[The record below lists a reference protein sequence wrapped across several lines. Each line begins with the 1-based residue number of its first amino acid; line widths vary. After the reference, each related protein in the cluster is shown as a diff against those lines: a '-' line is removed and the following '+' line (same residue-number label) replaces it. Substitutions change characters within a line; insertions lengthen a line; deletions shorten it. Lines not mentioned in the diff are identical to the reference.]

1 VFLKEAGNLD
11 LGAQSF
17 QATGARQNGS
27 GVRKFIAAEWLYRE
41 NNSAEDAID
50 ICHRLM
56 PPEFSAA
63 SSVARW
69 MIYIIQSRQDRAE
82 RPGVLKMHQLLKQD
96 MAPQASQSGL
106 LAPDTTGMN
115 FYRAD
120 PALTDLLRIHLP
132 EKLFNH
138 IEPHLDRLGE
148 LAGGRLDECA
158 RLADRHG
165 PVLHPRD
172 KFGRDVQSIEYHPA
186 YHELERAAFGEF
198 GIHALSIRKGIMGW
212 PDKYPVVAKHA
223 FTFLFNQTEFGM
235 GCPIN
240 VTDGCAKLLANFG
253 SEELKAK
260 YFDGLTQTDMSR
272 LTQGGQFMTEKEG
285 GSDVGTLTTSAVQEG
300 DHWRLYGE
308 KWFCSNADAK
318 VVMLLARP
326 EGAPPG
332 TRGVGLFLMPR
343 FLEDGSQNH
352 YRIVRLKDKLGTRS
366 MASGE
371 IKLEGAI
378 AYAVGKLDR
387 GFVQMAEM
395 VNSSRLSNGVKST
408 ALMRRAW
415 HDAMT
420 VAKNR
425 VVFGSRILDL
435 PLGRRQL
442 LKIMLATEQA
452 LSMSFLTA
460 DALDRAEAG
469 SQDAAALLRILTPTL
484 KFRATRDARK
494 VCGDALEMRGGIGYI
509 EEFATARLL
518 RDAHLGS
525 IWEGTGN
532 IVALDALKRA
542 VGRHGAESALAA
554 DLHARLD
561 DSAEVPQA
569 WRDKLRGLADRAVG
583 FAREV
588 AAHSDNEAESRRA
601 TSLLYHVASAVQ
613 LAWEAQR
620 IHARR
625 GDARRLLLSRLVVD
639 QRVTPND
646 PFRLAE
652 NKSQG
657 AIAALLLGDRP
668 AGMAEVGELLRGA

>member
-1 VFLKEAGNLD
+1 MQPL
-11 LGAQSF
+11 
-17 QATGARQNGS
+17 S
-27 GVRKFIAAEWLYRE
+27 G
-41 NNSAEDAID
+41 
-50 ICHRLM
+50 
-56 PPEFSAA
+56 
-63 SSVARW
+63 
-69 MIYIIQSRQDRAE
+69 
-82 RPGVLKMHQLLKQD
+82 PGVTGS
-96 MAPQASQSGL
+96 ASQSGL
-106 LAPDTTGMN
+106 LAPDTSGMN

-132 EKLFNH
+132 EAVFNH
-138 IEPHLDRLGE
+138 IEPHLDRLGG
-148 LAGGRLDECA
+148 LAGGHLDECA
-158 RLADRHG
+158 RLADRH
-165 PVLHPRD
+165 PPILHQRD
-172 KFGRDVQSIEYHPA
+172 RFGRDVQWIEYHPA
-186 YHELERAAFGEF
+186 YRELEKVAFSEF
-198 GIHALSIRKGIMGW
+198 GIHAMSIRKGILGW
-212 PDKYPVVAKHA
+212 GDKYPVVAKHA
-223 FTFLFNQTEFGM
+223 FTFLFNQAEFGL

-253 SEELKAK
+253 SDALKAK
-260 YFDGLTQTDMSR
+260 YLDGLTQTDMSK

-285 GSDVGTLTTSAVQEG
+285 GSDVGKLTTTAVQEG
-300 DHWRLYGE
+300 DHWRLSGE
-308 KWFCSNADAK
+308 KWFCSNADAE

-326 EGAPPG
+326 QGAEAG

-343 FLEDGSQNH
+343 HLEDGSQNH

-378 AYAVGKLDR
+378 AYAVGKLER

-408 ALMRRAW
+408 ALMRRAH

-425 VVFGSRILDL
+425 VVFGGRIVDL

-442 LKIMLATEQA
+442 MKIALATEQA

-509 EEFATARLL
+509 EEFATSRLL

-542 VGRHGAESALAA
+542 VGRHGADSALAA

-561 DSAEVPQA
+561 DSANVPQA
-569 WRDKLRGLADRAVG
+569 WRDRLRDLADRAVG

-588 AAHSDNEAESRRA
+588 ASRADNEAEARRA
-601 TSLLYHVASAVQ
+601 TSLLYHVASAVA
-613 LAWEAQR
+613 LAWEGGR
-620 IHARR
+620 IQEMR

-639 QRVTPND
+639 HRISASD

-652 NKSQG
+652 NATQH
-657 AIAALLLGDRP
+657 AIAGHLLGERSV
-668 AGMAEVGELLRGA
+668 GIVEVGELLAAT

>member
-1 VFLKEAGNLD
+1 MHAPGKHE
-11 LGAQSF
+11 
-17 QATGARQNGS
+17 T
-27 GVRKFIAAEWLYRE
+27 
-41 NNSAEDAID
+41 
-50 ICHRLM
+50 M
-56 PPEFSAA
+56 PAA
-63 SSVARW
+63 SA
-69 MIYIIQSRQDRAE
+69 
-82 RPGVLKMHQLLKQD
+82 
-96 MAPQASQSGL
+96 GL
-106 LAPDTTGMN
+106 IAPDTSGMN

-120 PALTDLLRIHLP
+120 PSLADLLRIHLP
-132 EKLFNH
+132 ADLFGH
-138 IEPHLDRLGE
+138 IEPHLDRLGG
-148 LAGGRLDECA
+148 LAGGYLDECA
-158 RLADRHG
+158 RLADRHP
-165 PVLHPRD
+165 PVLHQRD
-172 KFGRDVQSIEYHPA
+172 RVGRDAQWIEYHPA
-186 YHELERAAFGEF
+186 YRELEKAAFGEF
-198 GIHALSIRKGIMGW
+198 GIHAMSLREGILGW
-212 PDKYPVVAKHA
+212 RHPYPVAAKHA
-223 FTFLFNQTEFGM
+223 FTFLFNQAEFGL

-240 VTDGCAKLLANFG
+240 VTDGCAKLLAKFG
-253 SEELKAK
+253 DAALQAK
-260 YFDGLTQTDMSR
+260 YLDGLTQTDMTK

-285 GSDVGTLTTSAVQEG
+285 GSDVGKLTTTAVQEG
-300 DHWRLYGE
+300 DHWRLRGE

-318 VVMLLARP
+318 IVMLLARP
-326 EGAPPG
+326 QGAAGG

-343 FLEDGSQNH
+343 FLDDGSPNH

-415 HDAMT
+415 HDAIT
-420 VAKNR
+420 VANSR
-425 VVFGSRILDL
+425 VVFGRRIVDM
-435 PLGRRQL
+435 PLARRQL
-442 LKIMLATEQA
+442 MKIMLATEQA

-532 IVALDALKRA
+532 IVAIDALQRA
-542 VGRHGAESALAA
+542 IGRHGAESALAA

-561 DSAEVPQA
+561 DSANVPDA
-569 WRDKLRGLADRAVG
+569 WRDRLRDLTDRAIG

-588 AAHSDNEAESRRA
+588 AGGSENEADARRA
-601 TSLLYHVASAVQ
+601 TSLLYHVASAVA
-613 LAWEAQR
+613 LAWEAHR
-620 IHARR
+620 IHAMR
-625 GDARRLLLSRLVVD
+625 GDARRLLLSRLVID
-639 QRVTPND
+639 HRVSPSD
-646 PFRLAE
+646 PFRLTE
-652 NKSQG
+652 NAVQQN
-657 AIAALLLGDRP
+657 IATLLLGDR
-668 AGMAEVGELLRGA
+668 AADMSEVGELVLAA

>member
-1 VFLKEAGNLD
+1 M
-11 LGAQSF
+11 
-17 QATGARQNGS
+17 
-27 GVRKFIAAEWLYRE
+27 RE
-41 NNSAEDAID
+41 PRRDTANFVE
-50 ICHRLM
+50 
-56 PPEFSAA
+56 
-63 SSVARW
+63 
-69 MIYIIQSRQDRAE
+69 Q
-82 RPGVLKMHQLLKQD
+82 G
-96 MAPQASQSGL
+96 GL
-106 LAPDTTGMN
+106 LAPDTSGMN

-120 PALTDLLRIHLP
+120 PALADLLRIHLP
-132 EKLFNH
+132 DPLFRH
-138 IEPHLDRLGE
+138 IEPHLDRLGA
-148 LAGGRLDECA
+148 LAGGHLDECA
-158 RLADRHG
+158 RLADRHV
-165 PVLHPRD
+165 PVLHQRD
-172 KFGRDVQSIEYHPA
+172 RFGRDIQWIEYHPA
-186 YHELERAAFGEF
+186 YRELERAAFGEF
-198 GIHALSIRKGIMGW
+198 GIHAMSLRKGILGW

-223 FTFLFNQTEFGM
+223 FTFLFNQAEFGL

-253 SEELKAK
+253 SDALKAR
-260 YFDGLTQTDMSR
+260 YLDGLTQTDMSK

-285 GSDVGTLTTSAVQEG
+285 GSDVGTLTTTAMAEG
-300 DHWRLYGE
+300 DHWRLFGE
-308 KWFCSNADAK
+308 KWFCSNADAE

-326 EGAPPG
+326 EGAGGG

-343 FLEDGSQNH
+343 RLDDGSPNH

-378 AYAVGKLDR
+378 AYAVGRLDR

-408 ALMRRAW
+408 ALMRRAH

-425 VVFGSRILDL
+425 VVFGSRIIDL
-435 PLGRRQL
+435 PLARRQL
-442 LKIMLATEQA
+442 MKIMLATEQA
-452 LSMSFLTA
+452 LSMSFITA

-532 IVALDALKRA
+532 IVAIDALTRA
-542 VGRHGAESALAA
+542 VGRHGADAALGA

-561 DSAEVPQA
+561 DSVGVPGA
-569 WRDKLRGLADRAVG
+569 WRDRLRSLTDHAVN
-583 FAREV
+583 FARKV
-588 AAHSDNEAESRRA
+588 ASNSDNEADARRA
-601 TSLLYHVASAVQ
+601 TSLLYHVASAVS
-613 LAWEAQR
+613 LAWEAGR
-620 IHARR
+620 IQQMR
-625 GDARRLLLSRLVVD
+625 GDGRRLLLSRLVVD
-639 QRVTPND
+639 HRLSPGD
-646 PFRLAE
+646 PFRLAD
-652 NKSQG
+652 NATQRK
-657 AIAALLLGDRP
+657 ITDWLLGER
-668 AGMAEVGELLRGA
+668 AVGMTEVAQLLCTA

>member
-1 VFLKEAGNLD
+1 MLER
-11 LGAQSF
+11 
-17 QATGARQNGS
+17 ARHDD
-27 GVRKFIAAEWLYRE
+27 V
-41 NNSAEDAID
+41 
-50 ICHRLM
+50 
-56 PPEFSAA
+56 SAA
-63 SSVARW
+63 D
-69 MIYIIQSRQDRAE
+69 Q
-82 RPGVLKMHQLLKQD
+82 P
-96 MAPQASQSGL
+96 GL
-106 LAPDTTGMN
+106 LAPDTSGMN

-132 EKLFNH
+132 DPLFRH

-148 LAGGRLDECA
+148 LAGGHLDECA
-158 RLADRHG
+158 RLADRHT
-165 PVLHPRD
+165 PVLHQRD
-172 KFGRDVQSIEYHPA
+172 RFGRDAQTIEYHPA
-186 YHELERAAFGEF
+186 YRELEKAAFGEF
-198 GIHALSIRKGIMGW
+198 GIHAMSIRGGILGW

-223 FTFLFNQTEFGM
+223 FTFLFNQAEFGL

-240 VTDGCAKLLANFG
+240 VTDGCARLLANFG
-253 SEELKAK
+253 SEALKAR
-260 YFDGLTQTDMSR
+260 YLDGLTQTDMAK

-285 GSDVGTLTTSAVQEG
+285 GSDVGKLTTMAVQKG
-300 DHWRLYGE
+300 DHWRLSGE
-308 KWFCSNADAK
+308 KWFCSNADAE

-326 EGAPPG
+326 QGAVGG
-332 TRGVGLFLMPR
+332 TSGVGLFLMPR
-343 FLEDGSQNH
+343 RLDDGSSNH
-352 YRIVRLKDKLGTRS
+352 YRIIRLKDKLGTRS

-408 ALMRRAW
+408 ALMRRAH

-420 VAKNR
+420 VAQNR
-425 VVFGSRILDL
+425 VVFGSRIIDL
-435 PLGRRQL
+435 PLARRQL
-442 LKIMLATEQA
+442 MKIMLATEQA
-452 LSMSFLTA
+452 LSMSFITA

-532 IVALDALKRA
+532 IVALDALRRA
-542 VGRHGAESALAA
+542 VGRHGAEAALSA

-561 DSAEVPQA
+561 DSANVPQA
-569 WRDKLRGLADRAVG
+569 WRDRLRDLADRAVG

-588 AAHSDNEAESRRA
+588 AGHSDNEADARRA
-601 TSLLYHVASAVQ
+601 TSLLYHVASAVA
-613 LAWEAQR
+613 LAWEGGR
-620 IHARR
+620 IHEMR
-625 GDARRLLLSRLVVD
+625 GDARRLLLSRMVID
-639 QRVTPND
+639 HRVEPAD
-646 PFRLAE
+646 PFRLTE
-652 NKSQG
+652 NPVQR
-657 AIAALLLGDRP
+657 AITGHLLGERDV
-668 AGMAEVGELLRGA
+668 GVVEVGELLVAA

>member
-1 VFLKEAGNLD
+1 MRER
-11 LGAQSF
+11 
-17 QATGARQNGS
+17 ARHDE
-27 GVRKFIAAEWLYRE
+27 VIPAA
-41 NNSAEDAID
+41 D
-50 ICHRLM
+50 
-56 PPEFSAA
+56 
-63 SSVARW
+63 
-69 MIYIIQSRQDRAE
+69 
-82 RPGVLKMHQLLKQD
+82 
-96 MAPQASQSGL
+96 QSGL
-106 LAPDTTGMN
+106 LAPDTSGMN

-132 EKLFNH
+132 DRLFRH

-148 LAGGRLDECA
+148 LAGGHLDECA
-158 RLADRHG
+158 RLADRHT
-165 PVLHPRD
+165 PVLHQRD
-172 KFGRDVQSIEYHPA
+172 RFGRDAQTIEYHPA
-186 YHELERAAFGEF
+186 YRELEKAAFGEF
-198 GIHALSIRKGIMGW
+198 GIHAMSIRRGILGW

-223 FTFLFNQTEFGM
+223 FTFLFNQAEFGL

-253 SEELKAK
+253 SEALKAR
-260 YFDGLTQTDMSR
+260 YFDGLTQTDMAK

-285 GSDVGTLTTSAVQEG
+285 GSDVGKLTTTAVQEG
-300 DHWRLYGE
+300 DHWRLTGE
-308 KWFCSNADAK
+308 KWFCSNADAEI
-318 VVMLLARP
+318 VMLLARP
-326 EGAPPG
+326 QGAEGG

-343 FLEDGSQNH
+343 RLDDGSPNH
-352 YRIVRLKDKLGTRS
+352 YRIVRLKEKLGTRS

-408 ALMRRAW
+408 ALMRRAH

-420 VAKNR
+420 VARNR
-425 VVFGSRILDL
+425 VVFGSRIIDL
-435 PLGRRQL
+435 PLARRQL
-442 LKIMLATEQA
+442 MKIMLATEQA

-509 EEFATARLL
+509 EEFATSRLL

-532 IVALDALKRA
+532 IVALDALRRA
-542 VGRHGAESALAA
+542 VGRHGAEVALAA

-561 DSAEVPQA
+561 DSANVPQA
-569 WRDKLRGLADRAVG
+569 WRDRLRGLVDRAIG

-588 AAHSDNEAESRRA
+588 AGHSDNEADARRA
-601 TSLLYHVASAVQ
+601 TSLLYHVASAVA
-613 LAWEAQR
+613 LAWEGGR
-620 IHARR
+620 IHEMR
-625 GDARRLLLSRLVVD
+625 GDARRLLLSRMVID
-639 QRVTPND
+639 HRVEPAD
-646 PFRLAE
+646 PFRLTE
-652 NKSQG
+652 NPVQR
-657 AIAALLLGDRP
+657 AITGHLLGERDV
-668 AGMAEVGELLRGA
+668 GIAEVGELLEAA

>member
-1 VFLKEAGNLD
+1 
-11 LGAQSF
+11 
-17 QATGARQNGS
+17 
-27 GVRKFIAAEWLYRE
+27 
-41 NNSAEDAID
+41 
-50 ICHRLM
+50 
-56 PPEFSAA
+56 
-63 SSVARW
+63 
-69 MIYIIQSRQDRAE
+69 
-82 RPGVLKMHQLLKQD
+82 MHQLARHD
-96 MAPQASQSGL
+96 DVTGPADRPGL

-120 PALTDLLRIHLP
+120 PALTDLLRIHLSDA
-132 EKLFNH
+132 LFRH
-138 IEPHLDRLGE
+138 IEPQLDRLGE
-148 LAGGRLDECA
+148 LAGGHLDECA
-158 RLADRHG
+158 RLADRHV
-165 PVLHPRD
+165 PVLHQRD
-172 KFGRDVQSIEYHPA
+172 RFGRDAQWIEYHPA
-186 YHELERAAFGEF
+186 YRELERAAFGEF
-198 GIHALSIRKGIMGW
+198 GIHAMSLRKGIMGW
-212 PDKYPVVAKHA
+212 REPYPVVAKHA
-223 FTFLFNQTEFGM
+223 FTFLFNQAEFGL

-240 VTDGCAKLLANFG
+240 VTDGCAKLLAKFG
-253 SEELKAK
+253 SEALKAR
-260 YFDGLTQTDMSR
+260 YLDGLTQTDMSL

-285 GSDVGTLTTSAVQEG
+285 GSDVGTLTTTAVQEG
-300 DHWRLYGE
+300 DHWRLSGE

-326 EGAPPG
+326 QGGVGG

-343 FLEDGSQNH
+343 HLDDGSPNH

-408 ALMRRAW
+408 ALMRRAH

-425 VVFGSRILDL
+425 VVFGSRIIDL
-435 PLGRRQL
+435 PLARRQL
-442 LKIMLATEQA
+442 MKIMLATEQA
-452 LSMSFLTA
+452 LSMSFVTA

-509 EEFATARLL
+509 EEFATSRLL

-532 IVALDALKRA
+532 IVAIDALKRA
-542 VGRHGAESALAA
+542 VGRHGAEGALAA

-561 DSAEVPQA
+561 DSANVPQA
-569 WRDKLRGLADRAVG
+569 WRDTLRGLTDRAIG

-588 AAHSDNEAESRRA
+588 AARMDNEAEARRA
-601 TSLLYHVASAVQ
+601 TSLLYHVASSVA
-613 LAWEAQR
+613 LAWEGGRVHQM
-620 IHARR
+620 R
-625 GDARRLLLSRLVVD
+625 GDARRLLLSRLVID
-639 QRVTPND
+639 HRVSATD
-646 PFRLAE
+646 PFRLTE
-652 NKSQG
+652 NSAQR
-657 AIAALLLGDRP
+657 AIADHLLGERAVD
-668 AGMAEVGELLRGA
+668 MAEVGELLSAA

>member
-1 VFLKEAGNLD
+1 MIKIG
-11 LGAQSF
+11 
-17 QATGARQNGS
+17 RNGQ
-27 GVRKFIAAEWLYRE
+27 GI
-41 NNSAEDAID
+41 
-50 ICHRLM
+50 
-56 PPEFSAA
+56 
-63 SSVARW
+63 
-69 MIYIIQSRQDRAE
+69 
-82 RPGVLKMHQLLKQD
+82 KMQPLKQD
-96 MAPQASQSGL
+96 RVTASASQPGL

-120 PALTDLLRIHLP
+120 PALADLLRLHLP
-132 EKLFNH
+132 DALFRH
-138 IEPHLDRLGE
+138 IEPHLDRLGA
-148 LAGGRLDECA
+148 LAGGHLDECA
-158 RLADRHG
+158 RLADRHP

-172 KFGRDVQSIEYHPA
+172 RFGRDIQHIEYHPA
-186 YHELERAAFGEF
+186 YRELEKAAFGEF
-198 GIHALSIRKGIMGW
+198 GIHAMSIRKGIMGW

-223 FTFLFNQTEFGM
+223 FTFLFNQAEFGL

-240 VTDGCAKLLANFG
+240 VTDGCAKLLDKFG
-253 SEELKAK
+253 SAALKAK
-260 YFDGLTQTDMSR
+260 YLDGLTQTDIGR

-308 KWFCSNADAK
+308 KWFCSNADAE

-326 EGAPPG
+326 EGAGPG

-343 FLEDGSQNH
+343 RLDDGSPNH

-408 ALMRRAW
+408 ALMRRAH

-425 VVFGSRILDL
+425 IVFGQRIIDL
-435 PLGRRQL
+435 PLAQRQL
-442 LKIMLATEQA
+442 MKIALATEQA

-509 EEFATARLL
+509 EEFATSRLL

-532 IVALDALKRA
+532 IVAIDALKRA
-542 VGRHGAESALAA
+542 VGRHGADAALAA

-561 DSAEVPQA
+561 DSPNVPQA
-569 WRDKLRGLADRAVG
+569 WRDRLRALTDRAIG

-588 AAHSDNEAESRRA
+588 AGRTDHEGDARRA
-601 TSLLYHVASAVQ
+601 TSLLYHVASAVA
-613 LAWEAQR
+613 LAWEGGR
-620 IHARR
+620 IHEMR

-639 QRVTPND
+639 HRISPGD
-646 PFRLAE
+646 PFRLTE
-652 NKSQG
+652 NAGQR
-657 AIAALLLGDRP
+657 AISGHLLGERSV
-668 AGMAEVGELLRGA
+668 GMAEVGELLVEA

>member
-1 VFLKEAGNLD
+1 
-11 LGAQSF
+11 
-17 QATGARQNGS
+17 
-27 GVRKFIAAEWLYRE
+27 
-41 NNSAEDAID
+41 
-50 ICHRLM
+50 M
-56 PPEFSAA
+56 
-63 SSVARW
+63 
-69 MIYIIQSRQDRAE
+69 
-82 RPGVLKMHQLLKQD
+82 
-96 MAPQASQSGL
+96 
-106 LAPDTTGMN
+106 
-115 FYRAD
+115 
-120 PALTDLLRIHLP
+120 
-132 EKLFNH
+132 
-138 IEPHLDRLGE
+138 
-148 LAGGRLDECA
+148 
-158 RLADRHG
+158 
-165 PVLHPRD
+165 
-172 KFGRDVQSIEYHPA
+172 
-186 YHELERAAFGEF
+186 
-198 GIHALSIRKGIMGW
+198 
-212 PDKYPVVAKHA
+212 
-223 FTFLFNQTEFGM
+223 
-235 GCPIN
+235 
-240 VTDGCAKLLANFG
+240 
-253 SEELKAK
+253 
-260 YFDGLTQTDMSR
+260 
-272 LTQGGQFMTEKEG
+272 
-285 GSDVGTLTTSAVQEG
+285 QEG

-326 EGAPPG
+326 EGAGPG

-343 FLEDGSQNH
+343 RLDDGSQNH

-408 ALMRRAW
+408 ALMRRAH

-420 VAKNR
+420 VARNR
-425 VVFGSRILDL
+425 VVFGQRIIDL
-435 PLGRRQL
+435 PLARRQL
-442 LKIMLATEQA
+442 MKIMLPTEQA

-532 IVALDALKRA
+532 IVAIDALKRA
-542 VGRHGAESALAA
+542 VGRHGADAALAA

-561 DSAEVPQA
+561 DSANVPQA
-569 WRDKLRGLADRAVG
+569 WRDRLRELTDRAIG

-588 AAHSDNEAESRRA
+588 ASRTDNEGDARRA
-601 TSLLYHVASAVQ
+601 TSLLYHVASAVA
-613 LAWEAQR
+613 LAWEGGR
-620 IHARR
+620 IHEMR
-625 GDARRLLLSRLVVD
+625 GDARRLLLSRMVID
-639 QRVTPND
+639 HRVAPGD

-652 NKSQG
+652 NATQR
-657 AIAALLLGDRP
+657 AITDHLLGERSV
-668 AGMAEVGELLRGA
+668 GMAEVGELLSAA

>member
-1 VFLKEAGNLD
+1 M
-11 LGAQSF
+11 QP
-17 QATGARQNGS
+17 
-27 GVRKFIAAEWLYRE
+27 
-41 NNSAEDAID
+41 
-50 ICHRLM
+50 H
-56 PPEFSAA
+56 
-63 SSVARW
+63 
-69 MIYIIQSRQDRAE
+69 
-82 RPGVLKMHQLLKQD
+82 KQD
-96 MAPQASQSGL
+96 PKTSAVSQPGL

-115 FYRAD
+115 FYRVD
-120 PALTDLLRIHLP
+120 PALTDLLKLHLP
-132 EKLFNH
+132 DALFRH
-138 IEPHLDRLGE
+138 IEPHLDRLGG
-148 LAGGRLDECA
+148 LAGGYLDECA
-158 RLADRHG
+158 RLADRHT
-165 PVLHPRD
+165 PVLHQRD
-172 KFGRDVQSIEYHPA
+172 KFGRDVQHIEYHPA
-186 YHELERAAFGEF
+186 YRELEKAAFGEF
-198 GIHALSIRKGIMGW
+198 GIHALSLRKGIMGW
-212 PDKYPVVAKHA
+212 PDKHPVVAKHA
-223 FTFLFNQTEFGM
+223 FTFLFNQAEFGM

-253 SEELKAK
+253 DEALKAK
-260 YFDGLTQTDMSR
+260 YLDGLTQTDMSK

-285 GSDVGTLTTSAVQEG
+285 GSDVGTLTTRAVQEG

-326 EGAPPG
+326 EGAGPG

-343 FLEDGSQNH
+343 FLDDGSQNH

-371 IKLEGAI
+371 IKFDGAI

-415 HDAMT
+415 HDAIT
-420 VAKNR
+420 VAKGR
-425 VVFGSRILDL
+425 VVFGQRIIDL
-435 PLGRRQL
+435 PLARRQL
-442 LKIMLATEQA
+442 MKIMLPTEQA

-494 VCGDALEMRGGIGYI
+494 VCGDAMEMRGGIGYI
-509 EEFATARLL
+509 EEFVTPRLL

-532 IVALDALKRA
+532 IVAIDALKRA
-542 VGRHGAESALAA
+542 VGRHGADNALAA

-561 DSAEVPQA
+561 DSANVPQA
-569 WRDKLRGLADRAVG
+569 WRNRLRDLSDRAVA

-588 AAHSDNEAESRRA
+588 ASRVDNEGDARRA
-601 TSLLYHVASAVQ
+601 TSLLYHVASAVA
-613 LAWEAQR
+613 LAWEGGR
-620 IHARR
+620 IHEMR
-625 GDARRLLLSRLVVD
+625 GDARRLLLSRMVID
-639 QRVTPND
+639 HRVLPGD
-646 PFRLAE
+646 PFRLTE
-652 NKSQG
+652 NTVQRRMTEH
-657 AIAALLLGDRP
+657 LLGDR
-668 AGMAEVGELLRGA
+668 AVGMAEVGELLDAA

>member
-1 VFLKEAGNLD
+1 M
-11 LGAQSF
+11 QP
-17 QATGARQNGS
+17 
-27 GVRKFIAAEWLYRE
+27 
-41 NNSAEDAID
+41 
-50 ICHRLM
+50 H
-56 PPEFSAA
+56 
-63 SSVARW
+63 
-69 MIYIIQSRQDRAE
+69 
-82 RPGVLKMHQLLKQD
+82 KQD
-96 MAPQASQSGL
+96 PKTSSASQPGL

-120 PALTDLLRIHLP
+120 PALTDLLKLHLP
-132 EKLFNH
+132 EALFRH
-138 IEPHLDRLGE
+138 IEPHLDRLGG
-148 LAGGRLDECA
+148 LAGGALDECA
-158 RLADRHG
+158 RLADRHA
-165 PVLHPRD
+165 PVLHQRD
-172 KFGRDVQSIEYHPA
+172 KFGRDVQTIEYHPA
-186 YHELERAAFGEF
+186 YREIEKAAFGEF

-212 PDKYPVVAKHA
+212 PDKYSVVAKHA

-253 SEELKAK
+253 SEALKAK
-260 YFDGLTQTDMSR
+260 YLDGLTQTDMNK

-285 GSDVGTLTTSAVQEG
+285 GSDVGTLTTRAVQEG
-300 DHWRLYGE
+300 DYWRLYGE

-326 EGAPPG
+326 EGAGPG
-332 TRGVGLFLMPR
+332 TKGVGLFLMPR
-343 FLEDGSQNH
+343 FLDDGSQNH

-371 IKLEGAI
+371 IKLDGAI

-415 HDAMT
+415 HDAIT
-420 VAKNR
+420 VAKGR
-425 VVFGSRILDL
+425 VVFGQRIIDL
-435 PLGRRQL
+435 PLARRQL
-442 LKIMLATEQA
+442 MKIMLPTEQA

-494 VCGDALEMRGGIGYI
+494 VCGDAMEMRGGIGYI
-509 EEFATARLL
+509 EEFVTPRLL

-532 IVALDALKRA
+532 IVAIDALKRA
-542 VGRHGAESALAA
+542 VGRHGADNALAA

-561 DSAEVPQA
+561 DSPNVPEA
-569 WRDKLRGLADRAVG
+569 WRNRLRDLSDRAIG

-588 AAHSDNEAESRRA
+588 AGRIDNEGDSRRA
-601 TSLLYHVASAVQ
+601 TSLLYHVASAVA
-613 LAWEAQR
+613 LAWEGGR
-620 IHARR
+620 IHEMR
-625 GDARRLLLSRLVVD
+625 GDARRLLLSRMVID
-639 QRVTPND
+639 HRVMPGD
-646 PFRLAE
+646 PFRLTE
-652 NKSQG
+652 NTVQRRMTEH
-657 AIAALLLGDRP
+657 LLGDR
-668 AGMAEVGELLRGA
+668 AVGMAEVGELLVAA

>member
-1 VFLKEAGNLD
+1 MSIGLSFALPEEDSLPEEMSNKAGNSM
-11 LGAQSF
+11 Q
-17 QATGARQNGS
+17 
-27 GVRKFIAAEWLYRE
+27 
-41 NNSAEDAID
+41 
-50 ICHRLM
+50 
-56 PPEFSAA
+56 P
-63 SSVARW
+63 
-69 MIYIIQSRQDRAE
+69 
-82 RPGVLKMHQLLKQD
+82 LKQD
-96 MAPQASQSGL
+96 LKPSYASQPGL

-120 PALTDLLRIHLP
+120 PALTDLLKLHLP
-132 EKLFNH
+132 DALFRH

-148 LAGGRLDECA
+148 LAGGYLDECA
-158 RLADRHG
+158 RLADRHT
-165 PVLHPRD
+165 PMLHQRD
-172 KFGRDVQSIEYHPA
+172 KFGRDVQHIEYHPS
-186 YHELERAAFGEF
+186 YREIEKVAFGEF

-253 SEELKAK
+253 SEALKAK
-260 YFDGLTQTDMSR
+260 YLDGLTQTDMSK

-285 GSDVGTLTTSAVQEG
+285 GSDVGTLTTRAVQEG

-326 EGAPPG
+326 EGAGPG

-343 FLEDGSQNH
+343 FLDDGSQNH

-371 IKLEGAI
+371 IKFDGAI

-415 HDAMT
+415 HDAIT
-420 VAKNR
+420 VARGR
-425 VVFGSRILDL
+425 VVFGQRIIDL
-435 PLGRRQL
+435 PLARRQL
-442 LKIMLATEQA
+442 MKIMLPTEQA

-460 DALDRAEAG
+460 AALDRAEAG

-494 VCGDALEMRGGIGYI
+494 VCGDAMEMRGGIGYI
-509 EEFATARLL
+509 EEFVTPRLL

-532 IVALDALKRA
+532 IVAIDALKRA
-542 VGRHGAESALAA
+542 VGRHGADSALAA

-561 DSAEVPQA
+561 DSPDVPQA
-569 WRDKLRGLADRAVG
+569 WRNRLRDLSDRAVA

-588 AAHSDNEAESRRA
+588 ASRMDNEGDARRA
-601 TSLLYHVASAVQ
+601 TSLLYHVASAVA
-613 LAWEAQR
+613 LAWEGGR
-620 IHARR
+620 IHEMR
-625 GDARRLLLSRLVVD
+625 GDARRLLLSRMVID
-639 QRVTPND
+639 HRVMPGD
-646 PFRLAE
+646 PFRLTE
-652 NKSQG
+652 NTVQRTMTEH
-657 AIAALLLGDRP
+657 LLGDR
-668 AGMAEVGELLRGA
+668 AVGMAEVGELLVAA

>member
-1 VFLKEAGNLD
+1 
-11 LGAQSF
+11 
-17 QATGARQNGS
+17 
-27 GVRKFIAAEWLYRE
+27 
-41 NNSAEDAID
+41 
-50 ICHRLM
+50 
-56 PPEFSAA
+56 
-63 SSVARW
+63 
-69 MIYIIQSRQDRAE
+69 
-82 RPGVLKMHQLLKQD
+82 MHQLLGQD
-96 MAPQASQSGL
+96 AAPRPNL

-120 PALTDLLRIHLP
+120 PALADLLRIYLP
-132 EKLFNH
+132 DALFRH
-138 IEPHLDRLGE
+138 IEPHLDRLGA

-158 RLADRHG
+158 RLADRHT
-165 PVLHPRD
+165 PVLHARD
-172 KFGRDVQSIEYHPA
+172 KFGRDVQTIEYHPA
-186 YHELERAAFGEF
+186 YRELENAAFGEF
-198 GIHALSIRKGIMGW
+198 GIHAMSIRKGILGW
-212 PDKYPVVAKHA
+212 PDKYPVTAKHA
-223 FTFLFNQTEFGM
+223 FTFLFNQAEFGL

-253 SEELKAK
+253 SESLKER
-260 YFDGLTQTDMSR
+260 YLDGLTQTDMAK

-285 GSDVGTLTTSAVQEG
+285 GSDVGTLTTSAVQDG
-300 DHWRLYGE
+300 DHWRLHGE

-343 FLEDGSQNH
+343 FLDGGSQNH

-408 ALMRRAW
+408 ALMRRAY

-420 VAKNR
+420 VANNR
-425 VVFGSRILDL
+425 VVFGSRIVDL

-442 LKIMLATEQA
+442 MKIMLATEQA
-452 LSMSFLTA
+452 LSMSFVTA

-469 SQDAAALLRILTPTL
+469 SQNAAALLRILTPTL

-542 VGRHGAESALAA
+542 VGRHGAELALAA

-561 DSAEVPQA
+561 DSAKVPQT
-569 WRDKLRGLADRAVG
+569 WRDRLHGLTDRAVG

-588 AAHSDNEAESRRA
+588 AAKSENEAEARRA
-601 TSLLYHVASAVQ
+601 TSLFYHVASAVQ

-620 IHARR
+620 IDTMR
-625 GDARRLLLSRLVVD
+625 GDARRLLLSRLVID
-639 QRVTPND
+639 HRVLPSD
-646 PFRLAE
+646 PFRPAE
-652 NKSQG
+652 NKTQD
-657 AIAALLLGDRP
+657 AIAGLLLGDRP
-668 AGMAEVGELLRGA
+668 AGMAEVGELIAAA

>member
-1 VFLKEAGNLD
+1 M
-11 LGAQSF
+11 Q
-17 QATGARQNGS
+17 
-27 GVRKFIAAEWLYRE
+27 
-41 NNSAEDAID
+41 
-50 ICHRLM
+50 
-56 PPEFSAA
+56 P
-63 SSVARW
+63 
-69 MIYIIQSRQDRAE
+69 
-82 RPGVLKMHQLLKQD
+82 LKQD
-96 MAPQASQSGL
+96 LAPSSASQPGL

-120 PALTDLLRIHLP
+120 PALTDLLKLHLP
-132 EKLFNH
+132 DALFRH

-148 LAGGRLDECA
+148 LAGGILDDYA
-158 RLADRHG
+158 RLADKHT
-165 PVLHPRD
+165 PVLHQRD
-172 KFGRDVQSIEYHPA
+172 KFGRDVQTIEYHPA
-186 YHELERAAFGEF
+186 YREIEKAAFGEF

-253 SEELKAK
+253 SEALKAK
-260 YFDGLTQTDMSR
+260 YLDGLTQTDMSK

-285 GSDVGTLTTSAVQEG
+285 GSDVGTLTTTAVQEG
-300 DHWRLYGE
+300 DHWRLHGE

-318 VVMLLARP
+318 VAMLLARP
-326 EGAPPG
+326 EGAGPG

-343 FLEDGSQNH
+343 FLDDGSQNH

-371 IKLEGAI
+371 IKLDGAI

-408 ALMRRAW
+408 ALMRRAY

-420 VAKNR
+420 VAKGR
-425 VVFGSRILDL
+425 VVFGQRIIDL
-435 PLGRRQL
+435 PLARRQL
-442 LKIMLATEQA
+442 MKIMLPTEQA

-494 VCGDALEMRGGIGYI
+494 VCGDAMEMRGGIGYI
-509 EEFATARLL
+509 EEFVTPRLL

-532 IVALDALKRA
+532 IVAIDALKRA
-542 VGRHGAESALAA
+542 VGRHGADNALAA

-561 DSAEVPQA
+561 DSANVPQA
-569 WRDKLRGLADRAVG
+569 WRNRLRDLSDRAIA

-588 AAHSDNEAESRRA
+588 ASRTDNEGDARRA
-601 TSLLYHVASAVQ
+601 TSLLYHVASAVA
-613 LAWEAQR
+613 LAWEGGR
-620 IHARR
+620 IDEMR
-625 GDARRLLLSRLVVD
+625 GDARRLLLSRMVVD
-639 QRVTPND
+639 HRVAPGD

-652 NKSQG
+652 NTAQRKMTEH
-657 AIAALLLGDRP
+657 LLGDR
-668 AGMAEVGELLRGA
+668 AVGMAEVGELLVAA

>member
-1 VFLKEAGNLD
+1 
-11 LGAQSF
+11 
-17 QATGARQNGS
+17 
-27 GVRKFIAAEWLYRE
+27 
-41 NNSAEDAID
+41 
-50 ICHRLM
+50 
-56 PPEFSAA
+56 
-63 SSVARW
+63 
-69 MIYIIQSRQDRAE
+69 
-82 RPGVLKMHQLLKQD
+82 
-96 MAPQASQSGL
+96 
-106 LAPDTTGMN
+106 
-115 FYRAD
+115 
-120 PALTDLLRIHLP
+120 
-132 EKLFNH
+132 
-138 IEPHLDRLGE
+138 
-148 LAGGRLDECA
+148 
-158 RLADRHG
+158 
-165 PVLHPRD
+165 VLHQRD
-172 KFGRDVQSIEYHPA
+172 RFGRDSQYIEYHPA
-186 YHELERAAFGEF
+186 YRELEKAAFGEF
-198 GIHALSIRKGIMGW
+198 GIHAMSIRKGILGW

-223 FTFLFNQTEFGM
+223 FTFLFNQAEFGL

-240 VTDGCAKLLANFG
+240 VTDGCAKLLDNFG
-253 SEELKAK
+253 SKALKAR
-260 YFDGLTQTDMSR
+260 YLDGLTQTDMGK

-285 GSDVGTLTTSAVQEG
+285 GSDVGMLTTTALREG
-300 DHWRLYGE
+300 DHWRLHGE
-308 KWFCSNADAK
+308 KWFCSNADAE

-326 EGAPPG
+326 EGAGPG

-343 FLEDGSQNH
+343 RLEDGSQNH

-408 ALMRRAW
+408 ALMRRAH
-415 HDAMT
+415 HDALM

-425 VVFGSRILDL
+425 VVFGQPIIDL
-435 PLGRRQL
+435 PLARRQL
-442 LKIMLATEQA
+442 MKIMLPTEQA

-494 VCGDALEMRGGIGYI
+494 VCGDALEMRGGIGYV

-532 IVALDALKRA
+532 IVAIDALKRA
-542 VGRHGAESALAA
+542 VGRHGADAALAA

-561 DSAEVPQA
+561 DSANVPQA
-569 WRDKLRGLADRAVG
+569 WRNRLRELTDRAIG

-588 AAHSDNEAESRRA
+588 ASQSGNEGDARRA
-601 TSLLYHVASAVQ
+601 TSLLYHVASAVA
-613 LAWEAQR
+613 LAWEGGR
-620 IHARR
+620 IHEMR
-625 GDARRLLLSRLVVD
+625 GDARRLLLSRMVID
-639 QRVTPND
+639 HRVAATD

-652 NKSQG
+652 NSTQRAVTG
-657 AIAALLLGDRP
+657 HLLGER
-668 AGMAEVGELLRGA
+668 AVGMAEVGELLSAA

>member
-1 VFLKEAGNLD
+1 M
-11 LGAQSF
+11 QP
-17 QATGARQNGS
+17 RM
-27 GVRKFIAAEWLYRE
+27 
-41 NNSAEDAID
+41 
-50 ICHRLM
+50 H
-56 PPEFSAA
+56 
-63 SSVARW
+63 
-69 MIYIIQSRQDRAE
+69 DRAT
-82 RPGVLKMHQLLKQD
+82 
-96 MAPQASQSGL
+96 ASANQPGL
-106 LAPDTTGMN
+106 LAPDTTGLN

-120 PALTDLLRIHLP
+120 PALTDLLRLHLP
-132 EKLFNH
+132 EALFRH

-148 LAGGRLDECA
+148 LAGGHLDECA
-158 RLADRHG
+158 RLADRHT
-165 PVLHPRD
+165 PVLHQRD
-172 KFGRDVQSIEYHPA
+172 KFGRDTQYIEYHPA
-186 YHELERAAFGEF
+186 YRELENAAFGEF

-240 VTDGCAKLLANFG
+240 VTDGCAKLLNNFG
-253 SEELKAK
+253 SEALKAK
-260 YFDGLTQTDMSR
+260 YLDGLTQTDMSK

-285 GSDVGTLTTSAVQEG
+285 GSDVGTLTTTAVQEG
-300 DHWRLYGE
+300 DHWRLHGE

-326 EGAPPG
+326 EGAGPG
-332 TRGVGLFLMPR
+332 TRGLGLFLMPR
-343 FLEDGSQNH
+343 LLDDGSQNH

-408 ALMRRAW
+408 ALMRRAC

-420 VAKNR
+420 VARNR
-425 VVFGSRILDL
+425 VVFGRSIVDL
-435 PLGRRQL
+435 PLARRQL
-442 LKIMLATEQA
+442 MKIMLPTEQA

-532 IVALDALKRA
+532 IVAIDALTRA
-542 VGRHGAESALAA
+542 VSRHGADAALAA

-561 DSAEVPQA
+561 DSANVPQA
-569 WRDKLRGLADRAVG
+569 WRNRLRELADRAIG

-588 AAHSDNEAESRRA
+588 ARSSDNEGDARRA
-601 TSLLYHVASAVQ
+601 TSLLYHVASAVA
-613 LAWEAQR
+613 LAWEGGR
-620 IHARR
+620 IHEMR
-625 GDARRLLLSRLVVD
+625 GDARRLLLSRMVID
-639 QRVTPND
+639 HRVAASD
-646 PFRLAE
+646 PFQLAE
-652 NKSQG
+652 TATQRK
-657 AIAALLLGDRP
+657 ITDHLLGERNV
-668 AGMAEVGELLRGA
+668 GMTEVGELLVAA

>member
-1 VFLKEAGNLD
+1 VPKEMRNAAGNSM
-11 LGAQSF
+11 Q
-17 QATGARQNGS
+17 
-27 GVRKFIAAEWLYRE
+27 
-41 NNSAEDAID
+41 
-50 ICHRLM
+50 
-56 PPEFSAA
+56 P
-63 SSVARW
+63 
-69 MIYIIQSRQDRAE
+69 
-82 RPGVLKMHQLLKQD
+82 LKQD
-96 MAPQASQSGL
+96 LTSSSASQPGL

-120 PALTDLLRIHLP
+120 PALTDLLKLHLP
-132 EKLFNH
+132 EALFRH
-138 IEPHLDRLGE
+138 IEPYLDRLGE
-148 LAGGRLDECA
+148 LAGGHLDECA
-158 RLADRHG
+158 RLADRHT
-165 PVLHPRD
+165 PVLHQRD
-172 KFGRDVQSIEYHPA
+172 KFGRDVQTIEYHPA
-186 YHELERAAFGEF
+186 YREIEKAAFGEF

-240 VTDGCAKLLANFG
+240 VTDGCAKLLNNFG
-253 SEELKAK
+253 SEALKAK
-260 YFDGLTQTDMSR
+260 YLDGLTQTDMSR

-285 GSDVGTLTTSAVQEG
+285 GSDVGTLTTRAVQEG

-326 EGAPPG
+326 EGAGPG
-332 TRGVGLFLMPR
+332 TKGVGLFLMPR
-343 FLEDGSQNH
+343 FLDDGSPNH

-371 IKLEGAI
+371 IKFDGAI

-415 HDAMT
+415 HDAIT
-420 VAKNR
+420 VARGR
-425 VVFGSRILDL
+425 VVFGQRIIDL
-435 PLGRRQL
+435 PLARRQL
-442 LKIMLATEQA
+442 MKIMLPTEQA

-469 SQDAAALLRILTPTL
+469 SQDAAALLRVLTPTL

-494 VCGDALEMRGGIGYI
+494 VCGDAMEMRGGIGYI
-509 EEFATARLL
+509 EEFVTPRLL
-518 RDAHLGS
+518 RDALLGS

-532 IVALDALKRA
+532 IVAIDALKRA
-542 VGRHGAESALAA
+542 VGRHGADNALAA

-561 DSAEVPQA
+561 DSPNVPQA
-569 WRDKLRGLADRAVG
+569 WRNRLRELSDRAIG

-588 AAHSDNEAESRRA
+588 AGRIDNEGDARRA
-601 TSLLYHVASAVQ
+601 TSLLYHVASAVA
-613 LAWEAQR
+613 LAWEGGR
-620 IHARR
+620 IHEMR
-625 GDARRLLLSRLVVD
+625 GDARRLLLSRMVVD
-639 QRVTPND
+639 HRVMPGD

-652 NKSQG
+652 NTVQRRMTEH
-657 AIAALLLGDRP
+657 LLGDR
-668 AGMAEVGELLRGA
+668 AIGMAEVGELLVAA

>member
-1 VFLKEAGNLD
+1 MQPLEQDHTQSPAG
-11 LGAQSF
+11 Q
-17 QATGARQNGS
+17 
-27 GVRKFIAAEWLYRE
+27 
-41 NNSAEDAID
+41 
-50 ICHRLM
+50 
-56 PPEFSAA
+56 P
-63 SSVARW
+63 
-69 MIYIIQSRQDRAE
+69 
-82 RPGVLKMHQLLKQD
+82 
-96 MAPQASQSGL
+96 GL
-106 LAPDTTGMN
+106 LAPDTTGIN

-120 PALTDLLRIHLP
+120 PALTDLLKLHLP
-132 EKLFNH
+132 EALFRH

-148 LAGGRLDECA
+148 LAGGTLDECA
-158 RLADRHG
+158 RLADKHT
-165 PVLHPRD
+165 PVLHQRD

-186 YHELERAAFGEF
+186 YREIEKAAFGEF

-223 FTFLFNQTEFGM
+223 FTFLFNQAEFGM

-253 SEELKAK
+253 SEALKAK
-260 YFDGLTQTDMSR
+260 YLDGLTQTDMSK

-285 GSDVGTLTTSAVQEG
+285 GSDVGTLTTRAVQEG
-300 DHWRLYGE
+300 DHFRLYGE
-308 KWFCSNADAK
+308 KWFCSNADAR

-326 EGAPPG
+326 EGAGPG

-343 FLEDGSQNH
+343 FLDDGSQNH

-371 IKLEGAI
+371 IKFDGAI

-395 VNSSRLSNGVKST
+395 VNSSRLSNGVKSA

-415 HDAMT
+415 HDAIT
-420 VAKNR
+420 VARGR
-425 VVFGSRILDL
+425 VVFGQRIIDL
-435 PLGRRQL
+435 PLARRQL
-442 LKIMLATEQA
+442 MKIMLPTEQA

-494 VCGDALEMRGGIGYI
+494 VCGDAMEMRGGIGYI
-509 EEFATARLL
+509 EEFVTPRLL

-532 IVALDALKRA
+532 IVAIDALKRA
-542 VGRHGAESALAA
+542 VGRHGADNALAA

-561 DSAEVPQA
+561 DSVNVPEG
-569 WRDKLRGLADRAVG
+569 WRSRLRDLSDRAVV

-588 AAHSDNEAESRRA
+588 ASRVDNEGDARRA
-601 TSLLYHVASAVQ
+601 TSLLYHVASAVA
-613 LAWEAQR
+613 LAWEGGR
-620 IHARR
+620 IHEMR
-625 GDARRLLLSRLVVD
+625 GDARRLLLSRMVID
-639 QRVTPND
+639 HRVTPGD
-646 PFRLAE
+646 PFRLTE
-652 NKSQG
+652 NTVQRRMTEH
-657 AIAALLLGDRP
+657 LLGDR
-668 AGMAEVGELLRGA
+668 AIGMAEVGELLLAA

>member
-1 VFLKEAGNLD
+1 M
-11 LGAQSF
+11 
-17 QATGARQNGS
+17 
-27 GVRKFIAAEWLYRE
+27 
-41 NNSAEDAID
+41 
-50 ICHRLM
+50 HPLM
-56 PPEFSAA
+56 
-63 SSVARW
+63 
-69 MIYIIQSRQDRAE
+69 QDRAT
-82 RPGVLKMHQLLKQD
+82 
-96 MAPQASQSGL
+96 ASASQPGL

-120 PALTDLLRIHLP
+120 PALTDLLRLHLP
-132 EKLFNH
+132 DALFRH

-148 LAGGRLDECA
+148 LAGGYLDECA
-158 RLADRHG
+158 RLADRHT
-165 PVLHPRD
+165 PVLHQRD
-172 KFGRDVQSIEYHPA
+172 KFGRDTQYIEYHPA
-186 YHELERAAFGEF
+186 YRELEKAAFGEF

-240 VTDGCAKLLANFG
+240 VTDGCAKLLNNFG
-253 SEELKAK
+253 SDALKAK
-260 YFDGLTQTDMSR
+260 YLDGLTQTDMSK

-285 GSDVGTLTTSAVQEG
+285 GSDVGTLTTRAVQEG

-326 EGAPPG
+326 EGAGPG

-343 FLEDGSQNH
+343 FLDDGSQNH

-371 IKLEGAI
+371 IKFEGAI

-408 ALMRRAW
+408 ALMRRAH

-420 VAKNR
+420 VAKSR
-425 VVFGSRILDL
+425 VVFGQRIIDL
-435 PLGRRQL
+435 PLARRQL
-442 LKIMLATEQA
+442 MKIMLPTEQA

-532 IVALDALKRA
+532 IVAIDTLTRA
-542 VGRHGAESALAA
+542 VGRHGADAALAA

-561 DSAEVPQA
+561 DSANVPQA
-569 WRDKLRGLADRAVG
+569 WRDRLHQLTDRAVG

-588 AAHSDNEAESRRA
+588 ASRSDNEGDARRA
-601 TSLLYHVASAVQ
+601 TSLLYQVASAVA
-613 LAWEAQR
+613 LAWEGGR
-620 IHARR
+620 IHEMR
-625 GDARRLLLSRLVVD
+625 GDAKRLLLSRMVID
-639 QRVTPND
+639 HRISTGD
-646 PFRLAE
+646 PFRLTE
-652 NKSQG
+652 NATQR
-657 AIAALLLGDRP
+657 AITDRLLGERDV
-668 AGMAEVGELLRGA
+668 AMAEVGELLVAA